1 MQLAEE
7 RNQWI
12 DASNGVVWILA
23 IQAHKDAVAMLQTL
37 LQPQD
42 QAWIIPVPSHKSWSR
57 SALLQELPQLEHQLQ
72 EADGL
77 ETVLNHLSS
86 NEWPTPVPIVAGS
99 LYLIGDLF
107 ARGVVTAE

>member
-1 MQLAEE
+1 
-7 RNQWI
+7 
-12 DASNGVVWILA
+12 
-23 IQAHKDAVAMLQTL
+23 MLQAL

-57 SALLQELPQLEHQLQ
+57 SALLQELPQLGPQLQ

-77 ETVLNHLSS
+77 ETVLHELS
-86 NEWPTPVPIVAGS
+86 NDAWPTPMPIVAGS

>member
-1 MQLAEE
+1 M
-7 RNQWI
+7 
-12 DASNGVVWILA
+12 
-23 IQAHKDAVAMLQTL
+23 
-37 LQPQD
+37 
-42 QAWIIPVPSHKSWSR
+42 PSHKSWTR